1 MSTAVPTSSG
11 TFYGW
16 RVLSICTFSQFV
28 AMGCTM
34 YLLGL
39 FIEPLSQAWSA
50 TPGQIGSAS
59 AMFAVGGALLGP
71 VLGHLAD
78 KGWTKR
84 IMLVGAT
91 TISLGFI
98 ALSLA
103 QSLWQAALICV
114 FLLAPGIA
122 MLGAIPTTV
131 MVAQWFSKRR
141 GLAIGITAAGISLGG
156 FIMPMIAAQLLAR
169 LEWDATLLTIGCGI
183 ALLLIPGVALF
194 AINRPSDV
202 GQFPDGIAVPDE
214 TLSATAP
221 AGSISTSALL
231 ADRNFWLVALCI
243 GFLSF
248 LGLLC
253 VTYIAP
259 YARES
264 GLSLQNAA
272 LMISLYSI
280 CGISGKFALGWLCDH
295 LQPRRMLSVTMA
307 LAAIGWFP
315 LLVSNSVPTFLIAAG
330 MVGFAMGGMIPAWA
344 ALIAQ
349 LFGLENFGRVRGIM
363 SLALVVFTFLPG
375 PLGGYLRD
383 TTGTYATA
391 FNWLWFMLPAGV
403 VLSLFVGQRAPA
415 LASQAAVG
423 NPAD

>member
-1 MSTAVPTSSG
+1 MSTAVPASSG
-11 TFYGW
+11 AFYGW
-16 RVLSICTFSQFV
+16 RVLAVCTFCQFV
-28 AMGCTM
+28 AIGCTM

-39 FIEPLSQAWSA
+39 FIEPLSLAWSA

-71 VLGHLAD
+71 LLGHLAD

-84 IMLVGAT
+84 IMLAGSVV
-91 TISLGFI
+91 ISLGFI

-114 FLLAPGIA
+114 FLLAPGTA

-141 GLAIGITAAGISLGG
+141 GLAIGITAAGISIGG
-156 FIMPMIAAQLLAR
+156 FIMPMIAAQLLAH
-169 LEWDATLLTIGCGI
+169 LEWSAALRIIGCGI
-183 ALLLIPGVALF
+183 ALLLIPGIALF
-194 AINRPSDV
+194 AVNRPADV
-202 GQFPDGIAVPDE
+202 NQYPDGIA
-214 TLSATAP
+214 TAEEQSP
-221 AGSISTSALL
+221 NDAASGTISTGTLL
-231 ADRNFWLVALCI
+231 TDRNFWLVALCI

-315 LLVSNSVPTFLIAAG
+315 LLLSNSVPAFLIAAA

-363 SLALVVFTFLPG
+363 SLALVAFTFLPG

-383 TTGTYATA
+383 STGTYATA
-391 FNWLWFMLPAGV
+391 FTWLWFMLPAGV
-403 VLSLFVGQRAPA
+403 VLSLFVGQAATVSAPRAATGKAP
-415 LASQAAVG
+415 G
-423 NPAD
+423 